1 MLPGLGEELTWCCVH
16 YTRYQKAAKDTQEQ
30 LKSVAAATKE
40 QEKVISALD
49 DKARAAERIAEREHK
64 QKVCTPYGVSVR

>member
-1 MLPGLGEELTWCCVH
+1 M
-16 YTRYQKAAKDTQEQ
+16 
-30 LKSVAAATKE
+30 AAATKE